1 MRRACF
7 PWAVAVLWIASPSV
21 LFGQAPGAVP
31 VEPGARA
38 DVSWK
43 PVSPGEGQIFVV
55 HVAEP
60 PGREIVVVAGKALGE
75 PLHFGR
81 AADGTLESLAA
92 VPLGV
97 TETVPM
103 SLTVVYADGGE
114 ESVESTIPVTPGV
127 YHHTKLTV
135 APELGR
141 PPSPEQQ
148 ARRNREVARAMAVS
162 DASHRTPKLW
172 TDDIVL
178 PKKVERVTSGFGD
191 GRIFNGQVSSRH
203 DGLDLDGQVGDTVV
217 AATRGV
223 VALVDT
229 FELAGNMVYINHGAG
244 LVTAYFHLSKQLVA
258 EGDTVEAGTP
268 IGLVGATGRV
278 TGPHLH
284 WVVRYGRVSVD
295 GRSLLAVPAEE

>member
-1 MRRACF
+1 MRRPCCF
-7 PWAVAVLWIASPSV
+7 WSIVVLWVAAPVV
-21 LFGQAPGAVP
+21 LLGQAPGGVP
-31 VEPGARA
+31 PEPSTQA

-55 HVAEP
+55 HVAEA
-60 PGREIVVVAGKALGE
+60 PGREIVVVAGKALDE
-75 PLHFGR
+75 PLHFDR
-81 AADGTLESLAA
+81 TADGTLESLAA

-97 TETVPM
+97 TKTVPM
-103 SLTVVYADGGE
+103 SLTVVYADGAE
-114 ESVESTIPVTPGV
+114 ETIESAVPVTPGV

-141 PPSPEQQ
+141 PPTPEQQ
-148 ARRNREVARAMAVS
+148 ARRNREVSRAMAVS

-172 TDDIVL
+172 TNDIVL

-244 LVTAYFHLSKQLVA
+244 LVTAYFHLSKQLVS

-284 WVVRYGRVSVD
+284 WLVRYGRISVD